1 MKSWTVATP
10 GAYYPL
16 FKRQKSSTTKSDFRD
31 RSLYKYF
38 VDFETRWRDN
48 DIYGHVNNV
57 VYGEW
62 VDSIVNKYLIE
73 KCSLEPLKSP

>member
-38 VDFETRWRDN
+38 VDFETR
-48 DIYGHVNNV
+48 
-57 VYGEW
+57 
-62 VDSIVNKYLIE
+62 
-73 KCSLEPLKSP
+73 